1 MTRFFKSGRDY
12 LTEVKFAHLEKVF
25 KIYYWDIWISLIV
38 ESEAFK
44 GDWDKLIEALKR
56 KSKQSTFLMYNFESL
71 YGQIQ
76 FFRQRLSSNSLTSS
90 DIIEKIQ
97 ETKGTIFLEKQL
109 GKAQKKVL
117 LMDIE
122 EEDKTRVMN
131 LRSEKR
137 ETAIKGSGIYYHSED
152 EMVDASPS
160 DYILDFWDQIEYSFF
175 VGESKILGVA
185 DRLAEKV
192 QALVKDANIFELFAI
207 YRAFLIIV
215 IEENENIYNSR
226 DRIAEMAA
234 EIFKKYISLDRS
246 KLRIDVLDFWGDLL
260 NLMIWEDYGFFD
272 VHYKDVFKGLTKEET
287 EMIAFILQ
295 LEKEE
300 LEKAMLDHPAEKANK
315 IQLFFERE
323 KNGGSAKIVKLY
335 KR

>member
-1 MTRFFKSGRDY
+1 MRFFKYGRDY

-25 KIYYWDIWISLIV
+25 KIYYWDFWISLII
-38 ESEAFK
+38 ESEVFK
-44 GDWDKLIEALKR
+44 GDWDKLIETLKR

-90 DIIEKIQ
+90 DIIENIQ
-97 ETKGTIFLEKQL
+97 ETKGTVFLEKQL
-109 GKAQKKVL
+109 EKAQKKVL

-122 EEDKTRVMN
+122 EDDKTRVMN
-131 LRSEKR
+131 LRFEKR
-137 ETAIKGSGIYYHSED
+137 EAGINGGYLYYYGED
-152 EMVDASPS
+152 EMLEASS
-160 DYILDFWDQIEYSFF
+160 LDYTMDFWNQIEFSLL
-175 VGESKILGVA
+175 VGESKLLYVS
-185 DRLAEKV
+185 DRLAKKM

-207 YRAFLIIV
+207 YRAFLTIV
-215 IEENENIYNSR
+215 IEEIENAPNSR
-226 DRIAEMAA
+226 NEIAEMTT
-234 EIFKKYISLDRS
+234 EVFKKYISLDRS

-272 VHYKDVFKGLTKEET
+272 AHYKDVFKELTKEEIET
-287 EMIAFILQ
+287 IAFILQ

-300 LEKAMLDHPAEKANK
+300 LEKAMLDYPAEKANK

-335 KR
+335 KG

>member
-1 MTRFFKSGRDY
+1 MRFYKYGRDY

-25 KIYYWDIWISLIV
+25 KIYYWDFWISLII
-38 ESEAFK
+38 ESEGFK
-44 GDWDKLIEALKR
+44 GDWDKLIETLKR

-76 FFRQRLSSNSLTSS
+76 FFRQHLSSNSLTSS

-97 ETKGTIFLEKQL
+97 ETKGTVFLEQQL
-109 GKAQKKVL
+109 EKAQKKVL

-137 ETAIKGSGIYYHSED
+137 ETAIKGDGIYYHGED
-152 EMVDASPS
+152 EMVDASPL
-160 DYILDFWDQIEYSFF
+160 DYIMDFWDQIEYSYF
-175 VGESKILGVA
+175 VGESKKIWVT
-185 DRLAEKV
+185 DRLAEKA
-192 QALVKDANIFELFAI
+192 QMLVKDANIFELFAI
-207 YRAFLIIV
+207 YRAFLTVV
-215 IEENENIYNSR
+215 IEEIENVPNSR
-226 DRIAEMAA
+226 DEIGEMVE
-234 EIFKKYISLDRS
+234 EIFYKYITLDRS
-246 KLRIDVLDFWGDLL
+246 QLRIDILDFWGDLL

-272 VHYKDVFKGLTKEET
+272 AHYKDVFKGLTKEEIEIIT
-287 EMIAFILQ
+287 FILQ

-300 LEKAMLDHPAEKANK
+300 LEKAMLDYPAEKANK

-323 KNGGSAKIVKLY
+323 KNGGCAKIVKLY
-335 KR
+335 KG